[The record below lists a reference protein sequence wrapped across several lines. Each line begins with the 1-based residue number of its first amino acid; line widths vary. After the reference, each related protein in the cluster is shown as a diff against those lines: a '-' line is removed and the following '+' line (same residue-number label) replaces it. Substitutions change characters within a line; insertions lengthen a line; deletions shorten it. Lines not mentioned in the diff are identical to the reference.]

1 MGAKPKVGF
10 IIPFRNREAHLAQ
23 FTKRITEHSRGKY
36 DPWLFIME
44 QAEGEPFNRGALLNL
59 GVLQVNRILGDNTPI
74 ALHDVDMLPAPSVN
88 YHQLEADFVHL
99 ATCVS
104 QFKNKM
110 PYQDYFGGV
119 VATTPRSMISVGG
132 FPMDFWGWGGEDD
145 ALLLRVKASG
155 LSMRRRY
162 NQYFISLAHEREIDG
177 DLLWKNRELLE
188 KMRRDPYTGGRI
200 SSEGWTVDQTP
211 SIRDGQI
218 SILRFL
224 CTPS

>member
-1 MGAKPKVGF
+1 MGTKPEVGF
-10 IIPFRNREAHLAQ
+10 IIPFRNRDAHLAQ
-23 FTKRITEHSRGKY
+23 FTKRIIEHSRGKY
-36 DPWLFIME
+36 NPWIFVME

-59 GVLQVNRILGDNTPI
+59 GTLAVDRILGRDTPI

-110 PYQDYFGGV
+110 PYPDYFGGV

-177 DLLWKNRELLE
+177 DLLWKNRDLLE

-200 SSEGWTVDQTP
+200 SSENWTVDQV
-211 SIRDGQI
+211 SSMRDGQI
-218 SILRFL
+218 SLLRFL